1 MDITFQQLL
10 TSLREAVTN
19 GELESIQ
26 MVDHEIKAHIEEF
39 SQQGDVSIV
48 KRELE
53 QLLDEYLEFIE
64 KVEDIQKSI
73 GAQLRN
79 VQRGN
84 LGSSKYQLMMNQT
97 TA

>member
-1 MDITFQQLL
+1 M
-10 TSLREAVTN
+10 TN

-26 MVDHEIKAHIEEF
+26 LIDDEIRAHIKEF
-39 SQQGDVSIV
+39 SQQGDASIV

-53 QLLDEYLEFIE
+53 QLLAEYLTLIE

-84 LGSSKYQLMMNQT
+84 LGSSKYQSTMNP
-97 TA
+97 TAA